1 MIELEKLN
9 EFTESHGALRTGKG
23 LVSGVIALTLAILC
37 LLGVLAFHFPQYL
50 TTPELRK
57 SYDVNVIRTIMLAA
71 MAIAG
76 GISLVNIL
84 FNRARWLAT
93 FAFAMVALA
102 ALLGGA
108 AAWLVMHFAPIPGG
122 ALVSAIVA
130 ALFGLLPAALV
141 LRKELRALT
150 SL

>member
-1 MIELEKLN
+1 MLFILLNKVLSDKLELL
-9 EFTESHGALRTGKG
+9 S
-23 LVSGVIALTLAILC
+23 
-37 LLGVLAFHFPQYL
+37 
-50 TTPELRK
+50 
-57 SYDVNVIRTIMLAA
+57 
-71 MAIAG
+71 
-76 GISLVNIL
+76 
-84 FNRARWLAT
+84 T
-93 FAFAMVALA
+93 FARAALA

-108 AAWLVMHFAPIPGG
+108 AAWLVMRFAPIPGG